1 MSVSTPLTV
10 PSIPSF
16 DNDGLDPAQV
26 SLNRLQ
32 QMIGFLDNTL
42 RLPSNPRAF
51 MVYIVG
57 LAIVFAGAFM
67 HVLIAAQIMQA
78 EYTLGQLQQEFRAI
92 EQQNGDIIF
101 QIARDTNM
109 ARLHERVVTEGYVPV
124 QERDYVYVPSESVAD
139 AGILAED
146 YARSLA
152 ASVAQPVV
160 APTPATLRATQEG
173 GQFARWEEF
182 WNTTWRS
189 ATSTGVAA
197 ASNTAPSG
205 TGPSTSTEDGLLA
218 DQPTTTSDFWSTWW
232 QEATTNGAKLL
243 EQFR

>member
-1 MSVSTPLTV
+1 MSVSSPLSV
-10 PSIPSF
+10 APNPLF
-16 DNDGLDPAQV
+16 DPDGLDPAQV

-32 QMIGFLDNTL
+32 QMIGFLDSTL
-42 RLPSNPRAF
+42 RLPNNPRAF
-51 MVYIVG
+51 MVYLVG

-78 EYTLGQLQQEFRAI
+78 EYTLNQLQEEFRAI

-109 ARLHERVVTEGYVPV
+109 ARLQERVVAQGYVPV
-124 QERDYVYVPSESVAD
+124 QERAYVFVPSEMVAD
-139 AGILAED
+139 TGILAEE
-146 YARSLA
+146 YVAKTVE
-152 ASVAQPVV
+152 SVAQPAA
-160 APTPATLRATQEG
+160 APTPATLNANQDN

-189 ATSTGVAA
+189 AIGGGVVAA
-197 ASNTAPSG
+197 SSVA
-205 TGPSTSTEDGLLA
+205 PSTSSDPT
-218 DQPTTTSDFWSTWW
+218 QPAPTTSDFWSTWW
-232 QEATTNGAKLL
+232 EQATARGAKLL

>member
-1 MSVSTPLTV
+1 M
-10 PSIPSF
+10 PSF

-32 QMIGFLDNTL
+32 QMIGFLDSTL
-42 RLPSNPRAF
+42 RLPNNPRAF
-51 MVYIVG
+51 MVYLVG

-78 EYTLGQLQQEFRAI
+78 EFTLSQLQDEFRAI

-109 ARLHERVVTEGYVPV
+109 ARLQERVVAEGYVTV
-124 QERDYVYVPSESVAD
+124 QEREYVYVPSEIPAD
-139 AGILAED
+139 TGILAAD
-146 YARSLA
+146 KAVKPV
-152 ASVAQPVV
+152 ASAAQPV
-160 APTPATLRATQEG
+160 ATPATANFRATQEK

-189 ATSTGVAA
+189 ATSSGVAA
-197 ASNTAPSG
+197 SSSPSVSTA
-205 TGPSTSTEDGLLA
+205 STSISDLPA
-218 DQPTTTSDFWSTWW
+218 ADFWSSWW
-232 QEATTNGAKLL
+232 EEATSRGAQLL